1 MRTFFVDS
9 RSCVGSSSDFLFS
22 LTRSLNV
29 QRGRYRVDNLRVPLT
44 FNLANRNNQNLYWLD
59 NGSFRTAQIARGN
72 YTSETLPAAIQAAFA
87 AGGGSAV
94 TVAYDQTTG
103 TTTFA
108 VATSGQSWTLLSD
121 AQLLSL
127 SSRYPGVDVNNPKS
141 FNSVLGYPSSA
152 ITVAT
157 AGNVQTWSFPF
168 ISVLPYDTLYLCSSK
183 LSGSSSQAPSGG
195 SRAICVGVVDGN
207 FGDVLV
213 AASPWD
219 VWQEVGP
226 LSADSLDFQLTDRF
240 GNAVNILAGNLSFQ
254 LTVEGSDE

>member
-9 RSCVGSSSDFLFS
+9 RSCVGSASDFRYD

-29 QRGRYRVDNLRVPLT
+29 QEGRFRVDNLRVPLT
-44 FNLANRNNQNLYWLD
+44 FNLVNKNNQNLYWLD
-59 NGSFRTAQIARGN
+59 NGTYRTAQIARGN

-87 AGGGSAV
+87 AGGGSSV
-94 TVAYDQTTG
+94 TVAYNSTTG

-108 VATSGQSWTLLSD
+108 VATGGSWTLLSD
-121 AQLLSL
+121 KDLLFL
-127 SSRYPGVDVNNPKS
+127 SSRYPSTDVNNPKS

-152 ITVAT
+152 ITVAA
-157 AGNVQTWSFPF
+157 AGGVQTWSFPF
-168 ISVLPYDTLYLCSSK
+168 ISVLPYDTLYLCSSR
-183 LSGSSSQAPSGG
+183 LSGSSAQAPSG
-195 SRAICVGVVDGN
+195 SSSAICVGVVDGN

-219 VWQEVGP
+219 VWQDVGP

-240 GNAVNILAGNLSFQ
+240 GNAVNILAGSMSFQ

>member
-9 RSCVGSSSDFLFS
+9 RSCVGTASDFLYG

-29 QRGRYRVDNLRVPLT
+29 QEGRFRVDNLRVPLT
-44 FNLANRNNQNLYWLD
+44 FNLVNRNNQNLYWLD
-59 NGSFRTAQIARGN
+59 NGTYRTAQIARGN
-72 YTSETLPAAIQAAFA
+72 YTSETLPAAIQAAFT
-87 AGGGSAV
+87 AGGGSPV

-108 VATSGQSWTLLSD
+108 VTTAASWTILSD
-121 AQLLSL
+121 AQLLLL
-127 SSRYPGVDVNNPKS
+127 SSRYPLADVNNPKS

-152 ITVAT
+152 ITVVT
-157 AGNVQTWSFPF
+157 AASVQTWSFPF

-183 LSGSSSQAPSGG
+183 LSGASSQAPTGG

-213 AASPWD
+213 AASPLN
-219 VWQEVGP
+219 VWQDVGP

-240 GNAVNILAGNLSFQ
+240 GNAVNILAGSMSFQ